1 MGFWRVLR
9 GLCVVAGTAQ
19 QGAELPLEW
28 RLLLPIPPELASCCL
43 AWVVLCVCGGAR
55 YSASALPAAA
65 HSEFSFSVGL
75 TWGGAQNSAQSRTA
89 PAAERRLPANAA
101 TATHSPVFPYLRI
114 PAHCQLP
121 QGMRNTQQTRKQG
134 ANLGAR
140 DSQGI
145 RSRHAILGANLEAQD
160 PRGIHSRLVQ
170 SPRILAVVCLPV
182 APTIPCAH
190 EMLNTSPAFGVR
202 FTATT
207 HGPIQGIH
215 AQSAQHSSSGSTGPS
230 HAQTRG

>member
-28 RLLLPIPPELASCCL
+28 RLLLPIPPELALCCL
-43 AWVVLCVCGGAR
+43 AWVVLCVCGEAR
-55 YSASALPAAA
+55 YSTSALPAAA
-65 HSEFSFSVGL
+65 HSEFFVF
-75 TWGGAQNSAQSRTA
+75 
-89 PAAERRLPANAA
+89 RRADLG
-101 TATHSPVFPYLRI
+101 I
-114 PAHCQLP
+114 PISAHCQLP